1 MFSYVAPLVFVLVL
15 TMLKEATDD
24 LKRYFRDRETNNQ
37 KYKKLTDSG
46 LVECTSATLKVGDI
60 IEVLANQRIPADLV
74 LLYTK

>member
-1 MFSYVAPLVFVLVL
+1 MFVLVL
-15 TMLKEATDD
+15 TMLKEAADD
-24 LKRYFRDRETNNQ
+24 LKRYIRDRETNTQ

-60 IEVLANQRIPADLV
+60 IEVLANQRIPADLI